1 MGSQTL
7 SEEKRIRRSGILLH
21 VSSLPSPWGTGDL
34 GPGADSF
41 ADFLEAAGQTLWQML
56 PLSPTEPGQGN
67 SPYSGLSA
75 FAGNPLFIS
84 PELLANDG
92 FLDRSDLKVPDGLP
106 AANADYEL
114 SGRVREPLFRKAF
127 AALCSSPDPCFSSF
141 CEENSFWLDD
151 FALFSAIKRSR
162 NGAPWYEWPVPLRDM
177 ENRALEEARR
187 ELAGEV
193 EYHSFL
199 QYVFSRQWRRLRDIC
214 TRRGIALVGDI
225 PVYVSHDSS
234 DVWANRPLFDLEGS
248 GRPLNVAG
256 VPPDYF
262 SSTGQRWGNP
272 IYHWDIL
279 EADGFGWWIR
289 RLKHTLSH
297 FDLVRIDHFR
307 GLIKYWSIP
316 AKEKTAM
323 KGQWKDAAPDAFF
336 AKITEIFPDMPFIAE
351 NLGVITPDVTAWV
364 KRLGVPGM
372 LVLQFAF
379 GDDFRK
385 SPYSP
390 QNHVENACVYTGT
403 HDNNTSRGWFETEAS
418 PAAKRQLSALAGH
431 HVRPETVS
439 MDMISMALAS
449 KARFAI
455 FPMQDLLGLGGD
467 ARLNIP
473 GTSSGN
479 WLWRMDQG
487 DLEKAC
493 VTSLA
498 LLSASYARMPGFEA
512 DNAS

>member
-162 NGAPWYEWPVPLRDM
+162 NGAPWYEWPVPLRDR
-177 ENRALEEARR
+177 EGRAMKEARE
-187 ELAGEV
+187 ELSGEM
-193 EYHSFL
+193 EYHRFL
-199 QYVFSRQWRRLRDIC
+199 QYAFVRQWSRLRNIC
-214 TRRGIALVGDI
+214 DRRGISLVGDI
-225 PVYVSHDSS
+225 PVYVSHDSA
-234 DVWANRPLFDLEGS
+234 DVWANRHLFDLDDS
-248 GRPLNVAG
+248 GRPECVAG

-262 SSTGQRWGNP
+262 SGDGQRWGNP
-272 IYHWDIL
+272 LYRWDIL
-279 EADGFGWWIR
+279 EEDGFGWWIR
-289 RLKHTLSH
+289 RLEHTLSH

-316 AKEKTAM
+316 ASETTAM
-323 KGQWKDAAPDAFF
+323 KGQWKDAAPQGFF
-336 AKITEIFPDMPFIAE
+336 AKLSEVFPGMPFIAE
-351 NLGVITPDVTAWV
+351 NLGVITPDVTAWMEH
-364 KRLGVPGM
+364 LCLPGM

-379 GDDFRK
+379 GSDFEK
-385 SPYSP
+385 NPYAP
-390 QNHVENACVYTGT
+390 ANHPENACVYTGT
-403 HDNNTSRGWFETEAS
+403 HDNNTSRGWLEAETS
-418 PAAKRQLSALAGH
+418 PAIRKQLGRLAGH
-431 HVRPETVS
+431 KVTPETVS
-439 MDMISMALAS
+439 MDMIGFALAS

-455 FPMQDLLGLGGD
+455 FPMQDLLGLGPE
-467 ARLNIP
+467 ARFNTP

-479 WLWRMDQG
+479 WLWRLEDR
-487 DLEKAC
+487 DLDIAPAS
-493 VTSLA
+493 SLA
-498 LLSASYARMPGFEA
+498 ELAAKQGRNFS
-512 DNAS
+512 